1 MTNQKEIQHLFNRA
15 GFGLSP
21 QEIQSG
27 AFPSR
32 QTALDY
38 LFSYNTNLRPLAP
51 NYPLP
56 IKDKSMT
63 EKEKGQQRREQQ
75 RIVKM
80 IGVDWIVNMGKEPEN
95 ALAEHM
101 SLFWHGHFACRTKT
115 AFLAAQQLDSIRK
128 NTLGNFR
135 ELVLSIAKDPSMIRY
150 LNNQQNRKDKP
161 NENFARELMELFTI
175 GRGNYTETDVKQA
188 ARAFTG
194 WFSNGEG
201 EFAFKEK
208 RHDFGQK
215 IFMGKTGDFDGT
227 DIIDII
233 LERKE
238 TAIFIVSKLYRY
250 FVNEQ
255 INSEHIEE
263 LASAFYDSDY
273 DIKKLMYSIFSS
285 DWFYD
290 AKNVGTK
297 IKSPVELAAG
307 MMRQAGLEISDPKS
321 LYLLQKSLSQK
332 LFNPPNVAG
341 WPGGKTW
348 IDNSTMLI
356 RTNLPLNIYTM
367 QKKSSE
373 HFDKIRGSKKL
384 NATYSFAGLEEMT
397 QGLSE
402 EETINKLA
410 DFLFAVPL
418 QMQSTALK
426 KFILANNQEEFVKQ
440 ACVRLMSLPEY
451 QMC

>member
-1 MTNQKEIQHLFNRA
+1 MTIQKEIQYLFNRA

-21 QEIQSG
+21 QEVQSG
-27 AFPSR
+27 AFPNR

-38 LFSYNTNLRPLAP
+38 LFSYNTNPRPLAP
-51 NYPLP
+51 NYPVP
-56 IKDKSMT
+56 IKNKSMT

-80 IGVDWIVNMGKEPEN
+80 IGVDWIVNMGKEPQN

-101 SLFWHGHFACRTKT
+101 SLFWHGHFACRTKV

-128 NTLGNFR
+128 NALGNFR
-135 ELVLSIAKDPSMIRY
+135 ELVLAIAKDPSMIRY
-150 LNNQQNRKDKP
+150 LNNQQNRKDRP

-194 WFSNGEG
+194 WFSNKKG
-201 EFAFKEK
+201 EFNFRED
-208 RHDFGQK
+208 RHDFGK
-215 IFMGKTGDFDGT
+215 KTFMGKTGKFDGT
-227 DIIDII
+227 DIINII

-238 TAIFIVSKLYRY
+238 TAVFIVSKLYRY

-255 INSEHIEE
+255 INPKYIEE
-263 LASAFYDSDY
+263 LASLFYDSDY
-273 DIKKLMYSIFSS
+273 DIKKLMYAIFSS

-290 AKNVGTK
+290 AKNIGTK

-307 MMRQAGLEISDPKS
+307 MIRQAGLEVSEPKS
-321 LYLLQKSLSQK
+321 LYLLQKSLSQN
-332 LFNPPNVAG
+332 LFDPPNVAG
-341 WPGGKTW
+341 WPGGKAW
-348 IDNSTMLI
+348 IDNSTMLT
-356 RTNLPLNIYTM
+356 RTNLPLNIYIT
-367 QKKSSE
+367 KNKSSE
-373 HFDKIRGSKKL
+373 NFGKVKGSKKL
-384 NATYSFAGLEEMT
+384 KGAYTFVGLEEMT

-410 DFLFAVPL
+410 NFLYAVPL
-418 QMQSTALK
+418 QMQPAVLK
-426 KFILANNQEEFVKQ
+426 KFISADNHPEFVRQ

>member
-1 MTNQKEIQHLFNRA
+1 MTIQKELQHLFNRA

-21 QEIQSG
+21 QEVQSG
-27 AFPSR
+27 AFPNR

-38 LFSYNTNLRPLAP
+38 LFSYNTNPRPLAP
-51 NYPLP
+51 NYPVP

-63 EKEKGQQRREQQ
+63 DKEKGQQRREQQ

-80 IGVDWIVNMGKEPEN
+80 IGVDWIVNMGKDSQN
-95 ALAEHM
+95 VLAEHM
-101 SLFWHGHFACRTKT
+101 SLFWHGHFACRTKV

-128 NTLGNFR
+128 NALGNFR
-135 ELVLSIAKDPSMIRY
+135 ELVSAIAKDPSMIRY
-150 LNNQQNRKDKP
+150 LNNQQNRKDRP

-194 WFSNGEG
+194 WFSNKKG
-201 EFAFKEK
+201 EFNFRED
-208 RHDFGQK
+208 RHDFGK
-215 IFMGKTGDFDGT
+215 KTFMGKTGKFDGT
-227 DIIDII
+227 DIINII

-238 TAIFIVSKLYRY
+238 TAVFIVSKLYRY

-255 INSEHIEE
+255 VNPEHIGQ
-263 LASAFYDSDY
+263 LAMLFYDSDY
-273 DIKKLMYSIFSS
+273 DIKELMYAMFSS

-290 AKNVGTK
+290 AKNIGIK
-297 IKSPVELAAG
+297 IKSPVELVAG
-307 MMRQAGLEISDPKS
+307 MIRQAGLEVSDSKS

-332 LFNPPNVAG
+332 LFDPPNVAG

-348 IDNSTMLI
+348 IDNSTMLT
-356 RTNLPLNIYTM
+356 RTNLPLNIYTE
-367 QKKSSE
+367 QNENAGTVKG
-373 HFDKIRGSKKL
+373 RKKL
-384 NATYSFAGLEEMT
+384 NATYSFDGLEEMT

-402 EETINKLA
+402 EETIRKLA
-410 DFLFAVPL
+410 DYLFVIPL
-418 QMQSTALK
+418 QMQATVLK
-426 KFILANNQEEFVKQ
+426 NFIQADNSREFVKQ
-440 ACVRLMSLPEY
+440 VCVRLMSLPEY

>member
-1 MTNQKEIQHLFNRA
+1 MNVQKDIQHLFNRA

-27 AFPSR
+27 TFPNR

-38 LFSYNTNLRPLAP
+38 LFAYNAKPRPLAAD
-51 NYPLP
+51 YPLP
-56 IKDKSMT
+56 LKDKRMT
-63 EKEKGQQRREQQ
+63 KKEKGQQAQEQK
-75 RIVKM
+75 RIVRM
-80 IGVDWIVNMGKEPEN
+80 IGLNWIVSMGKEPQN

-101 SLFWHGHFACRTKT
+101 SLFWHGHFACRTKV

-128 NTLGNFR
+128 NALGNFR

-194 WFSNGEG
+194 WFSNKQG
-201 EFAFKEK
+201 EFYFKEN

-215 IFMGKTGDFDGT
+215 TFMGKTGNFDGT

-250 FVNEQ
+250 FVSEQ
-255 INSEHIEE
+255 VNPEHIEK
-263 LASAFYDSDY
+263 LASLFYDSDY
-273 DIKKLMYSIFSS
+273 DIKKLMYAIFSS

-290 AKNVGTK
+290 A
-297 IKSPVELAAG
+297 
-307 MMRQAGLEISDPKS
+307 
-321 LYLLQKSLSQK
+321 
-332 LFNPPNVAG
+332 
-341 WPGGKTW
+341 
-348 IDNSTMLI
+348 
-356 RTNLPLNIYTM
+356 
-367 QKKSSE
+367 
-373 HFDKIRGSKKL
+373 
-384 NATYSFAGLEEMT
+384 
-397 QGLSE
+397 
-402 EETINKLA
+402 
-410 DFLFAVPL
+410 
-418 QMQSTALK
+418 
-426 KFILANNQEEFVKQ
+426 
-440 ACVRLMSLPEY
+440 
-451 QMC
+451 